1 MKQRL
6 PFILLGIGIGI
17 ILANIVYSFV
27 PNVEYREY
35 TDEEIIEQ
43 AKGLGMIFIK
53 DNIEV
58 SNDEVDD
65 KIDQAI
71 FLAGASYENLLFE
84 KKDKKSEEV
93 KSNEI

>member
-1 MKQRL
+1 MKEMASMG
-6 PFILLGIGIGI
+6 ILSIIPSLLAIVLG
-17 ILANIVYSFV
+17 Y
-27 PNVEYREY
+27 
-35 TDEEIIEQ
+35 
-43 AKGLGMIFIK
+43 
-53 DNIEV
+53 
-58 SNDEVDD
+58 EVDD